1 MNSYIRIWATCDC
14 LFCLLRRLP
23 TLSLCSMLTVPH
35 GFKKSAMSSMS
46 AANSEG
52 RPGQKQGEE
61 EAKASDKEETKE
73 SDNKEAAKG
82 SDEE

>member
-1 MNSYIRIWATCDC
+1 
-14 LFCLLRRLP
+14 
-23 TLSLCSMLTVPH
+23 MLTVPH

>member
-61 EAKASDKEETKE
+61 EAKASDKRQGRDKRE
-73 SDNKEAAKG
+73 
-82 SDEE
+82 